1 MKIKQW
7 AFLTAGMYALTLVVL
22 TIPLLLITMSG
33 SPIRD
38 PKLDKNNAK
47 FEHPSELLGVYS
59 NTEYWIAIGVL
70 SLMQGAV
77 LLAPISVLRQK
88 PVRRRSWLVLAV
100 VAGLMMGLLVLAIGL
115 SIYSALFLDKGDATP
130 VLWIGFAGWI
140 VWAAVFYGYSSRD
153 PSSAFSKVM
162 DRLIAGSIAELLV
175 AVPCHVYVRQQ
186 DNCCADLVTFLG
198 IATGL
203 SVLLFAFGPG
213 VFLLF
218 VKRARRL
225 QAAKEVPDETGSA
238 VSGKPTLSG
247 FTRRAVFW
255 AAGALM
261 LALVPVALLLAP
273 EFNTREVWI
282 VFRAG
287 FVHAAAIACIY
298 AWIALRKKEA
308 RGTWVL
314 AGVAILAEMA
324 LLQAWLLARH
334 PI

>member
-7 AFLTAGMYALTLVVL
+7 AFLTAGMYALSLVVL
-22 TIPLLLITMSG
+22 VLPLMVIAFSG
-33 SPIRD
+33 SPLRRD
-38 PKLDKNNAK
+38 IKQLK
-47 FEHPSELLGVYS
+47 EHDLEPGDS
-59 NTEYWIAIGVL
+59 IAIYKEPAYWGCVGVL
-70 SLMQGAV
+70 TLLEGV
-77 LLAPISVLRQK
+77 LLLVPIQLSRNR
-88 PVRRRSWLVLAV
+88 PVKRRSWLALAV
-100 VAGLMMGLLVLAIGL
+100 VAGLMMGLLI
-115 SIYSALFLDKGDATP
+115 F
-130 VLWIGFAGWI
+130 
-140 VWAAVFYGYSSRD
+140 AAVISIV
-153 PSSAFSKVM
+153 SAVHL
-162 DRLIAGSIAELLV
+162 DRVDEAELYAACTLGFVGWFVWGVIFFTYAVHHQSTAFTRIIDKLIAGSIAELLV

-186 DNCCADLVTFLG
+186 DHCCASGVTFLG

-203 SVLLFAFGPG
+203 AVLLFAFGPG

-225 QAAKEVPDETGSA
+225 QQAKAQATPGSR
-238 VSGKPTLSG
+238 LRG
-247 FTRRAVFW
+247 FTRRAVLW
-255 AAGALM
+255 AAGALL
-261 LALVPVALLLAP
+261 LALLPIALFFMP
-273 EFNTREVWI
+273 EFNTKEVWV

-324 LLQAWLLARH
+324 LLQAWLLARY